1 MYIMGTMEQAFLD
14 HLKYERRYSAHTLSS
29 YANDLAQFREH
40 LDSFDEEIQLADVQT
55 LHLRNWVVDLMD
67 RDYAVRSV
75 QRKLST
81 LKSFFRYVRKV
92 GHRMDNPVSVIIS
105 PKAPKRLPQ
114 FVDSGGMYDLFN
126 DDLFS
131 EDLSGQRD
139 KLMLV
144 LFYSTGM
151 RLSELISLKE
161 TDFDL
166 GEGVIRVLGKRNK
179 ERLIP
184 ATNDLVHAIE
194 GYLSEKHELLG
205 QTEFLLVLDDGNKLY
220 SKFVY
225 RKVNEYLGRVT
236 TLSKKSPHVLRHTF
250 ATHMLENGAE
260 LQSIKEM
267 LGHASLA
274 ATQVYTHNSIERLK
288 KIHTQ
293 AHPRG

>member
-1 MYIMGTMEQAFLD
+1 MDQAFLD

-29 YANDLAQFREH
+29 YANDLAQLREH
-40 LDSFDEEIQLADVQT
+40 LDSFDEEIKLADVQT
-55 LHLRNWVVDLMD
+55 LHLRNWIVDLMD

-92 GHRMDNPVSVIIS
+92 GYRVDNPVSVIIS

-114 FVDSGGMYDLFN
+114 FVDNTGMRNLFD
-126 DDLFS
+126 DDLFPAN
-131 EDLSGQRD
+131 LSGKRD
-139 KLMLV
+139 KLMLI

-151 RLSELISLKE
+151 RLSELISMKE

-166 GEGVIRVLGKRNK
+166 SEGVIRVLGKRNK

-184 ATNDLVHAIE
+184 GTSNLIHAIQ
-194 GYLSEKHELLG
+194 GYLSEKHELFG
-205 QTEFLLVLDDGNKLY
+205 RTEFLLVLDNGNKLY
-220 SKFVY
+220 PKFVY

-236 TLSKKSPHVLRHTF
+236 TLSKKSPHILRHTF

-274 ATQVYTHNSIERLK
+274 ATQVYTHNSIDRLK

>member
-1 MYIMGTMEQAFLD
+1 
-14 HLKYERRYSAHTLSS
+14 
-29 YANDLAQFREH
+29 
-40 LDSFDEEIQLADVQT
+40 
-55 LHLRNWVVDLMD
+55 
-67 RDYAVRSV
+67 
-75 QRKLST
+75 
-81 LKSFFRYVRKV
+81 
-92 GHRMDNPVSVIIS
+92 
-105 PKAPKRLPQ
+105 
-114 FVDSGGMYDLFN
+114 
-126 DDLFS
+126 
-131 EDLSGQRD
+131 
-139 KLMLV
+139 
-144 LFYSTGM
+144 
-151 RLSELISLKE
+151 LISLKE

-184 ATNDLVHAIE
+184 ATNDLNQAIQ
-194 GYLSEKHELLG
+194 GYMSEKHQELG
-205 QTEFLLVLDDGNKLY
+205 RTESLLVLDDGNKLY
-220 SKFVY
+220 PKFVY

>member
-1 MYIMGTMEQAFLD
+1 MEQRFLD
-14 HLKYERRYSAHTLSS
+14 HLKYERRYAEHTLTS
-29 YANDLAQFREH
+29 YNNDLKQLREY
-40 LDSFDEEIQLADVQT
+40 LDSFDEDVALQNLQT
-55 LHLRNWVVDLMD
+55 YHIRNWIVDMMD
-67 RDYAVRSV
+67 RDYAVRSI

-81 LKSFFRYVRKV
+81 VKSFFRFIRKH
-92 GHRMDNPVSVIIS
+92 GLRKDNPVSVIVT
-105 PKAPKRLPQ
+105 PKSSKRLPQ
-114 FVDSGGMYDLFN
+114 FVDHKGMEDLFGGK
-126 DDLFS
+126 DLFAD
-131 EDLSGQRD
+131 ELSGMRD
-139 KLMLV
+139 ELMLI

-151 RLSELISLKE
+151 RLSELIALKE
-161 TDFDL
+161 IDFDA
-166 GEGVIRVLGKRNK
+166 ESNVIRVIGKRNK

-184 ATNDLVHAIE
+184 TT
-194 GYLSEKHELLG
+194 HELNRLIKAYLTEKRKILG
-205 QTEFLLVLDDGNKLY
+205 RTELLLVLDDGKKLY

-260 LQSIKEM
+260 LQSIKEI

-274 ATQVYTHNSIERLK
+274 ATQVYTHNSIDRLK